1 MQHRTVLLFMI
12 VLAVAFA
19 AGIAADRYW
28 PSALRLSGMAGVG
41 SEPHGHAHAD
51 TAYVCPMHPQ
61 IVSDKP
67 GTCPIC
73 GMALVPAKP
82 AGVEAEEGMDAQ
94 PVVHITP
101 EVINNFGVK
110 MTRVT
115 RTTLVRRIETPGFV
129 QQIEPAGH
137 TRVKAPFE
145 ARIAALHFKPE
156 QWLEQ
161 GKPLV
166 TLASTALL
174 EAEQS
179 HVDLIKHGAP
189 MEAKPQEAAPTTPV
203 PMQHGMTLEQS
214 RERLALLGLSSEDI
228 QQLELKRVPSSTLT
242 LYAPYPGMI
251 SRLQAA
257 VGDSVKSGTML
268 FEISGLARATVL
280 ANAFQRDA
288 AWIQTGQAVE
298 VKLPHVS
305 SQTWSGIVNQGAV
318 SIDTNSQNIGVRLS
332 FTAPAHLLKS
342 AMYVVATIQGDARH
356 GVLAVP
362 QEALIHTESGDR
374 VVVALGGG
382 RFRPVSVRTG
392 IETGGKVEILSGLK
406 EGDDIVVSAQFLI
419 DSESSLQASFR
430 RMTPH

>member
-1 MQHRTVLLFMI
+1 MFMQYRTVLLFMV
-12 VLAVAFA
+12 VLVVAFA
-19 AGIAADRYW
+19 LGIAVERYW
-28 PSALRLSGMAGVG
+28 SSAQHTSEVAGAG
-41 SEPHGHAHAD
+41 TDRHTHAD

-73 GMALVPAKP
+73 GMALVPAKST
-82 AGVEAEEGMDAQ
+82 GVEEEGANAQ
-94 PVVHITP
+94 PVVHIAP

-110 MTRVT
+110 TTRVT

-145 ARIAALHFKPE
+145 ARIAALHFKSG

-166 TLASTALL
+166 TLASETLR

-179 HVDLIKHGAP
+179 HVDLLKQGAA
-189 MEAKPQEAAPTTPV
+189 MEAKPQDATAAAPMPAE
-203 PMQHGMTLEQS
+203 HGMTLEQS

-228 QQLELKRVPSSTLT
+228 RQLEQKRTPSSKLT

-251 SRLQAA
+251 DKLQLAE
-257 VGDSVKSGTML
+257 GDSVKAGTTL
-268 FEISGLARATVL
+268 FELSGLARASVL

-288 AWIQTGQAVE
+288 AWIQTGQPVE
-298 VKLPHVS
+298 VRLPHVS
-305 SQTWSGIVNQGAV
+305 SQVWPGVVNQGAV

-356 GVLAVP
+356 GVLALP

-382 RFRPVSVRTG
+382 RFKPVPVRTG
-392 IETGGKVEILSGLK
+392 IETGGKVEILGGLK
-406 EGDDIVVSAQFLI
+406 EGEEVVVSAQFLI
-419 DSESSLQASFR
+419 DSESNLQASFR
-430 RMTPH
+430 RMTAH